1 MLCVVCIVL
10 VLIILQKQQQYLH
23 QQNTGL
29 SRFVCS
35 FFLVFSNC
43 YCHNRNTLQVTSHL
57 HLHATTSNYCVY
69 GRLSLCWFYYYYFYT
84 WYTGLLALVCVF
96 VCVQH
101 LQILVLLK
109 YSILFYTSIIKFA
122 SFCLVILRIDYS
134 CTYNLQVMFRSK
146 QGWHSSKVY
155 LKCRDIKCCVLFV
168 CIVVGER
175 GLKG

>member
-1 MLCVVCIVL
+1 MCCVYCSCSDHSAEVAIVSTPTKHRFAAVFCVC
-10 VLIILQKQQQYLH
+10 
-23 QQNTGL
+23 
-29 SRFVCS
+29 
-35 FFLVFSNC
+35 C

-57 HLHATTSNYCVY
+57 HLHATTSIYCVY

-134 CTYNLQVMFRSK
+134 CTYNL
-146 QGWHSSKVY
+146 
-155 LKCRDIKCCVLFV
+155 
-168 CIVVGER
+168 
-175 GLKG
+175 